1 MHERQG
7 LRPDGVHALHQPV
20 LRLARPLLKRGQAS
34 GAFNPDRPVNW
45 MLTVLLEL
53 THASSR
59 ELATGRLPEDK
70 AEPALIASITSALAP
85 PAEGKGHRE
94 AVIAWLAAI
103 PGFVSPYTGRDL
115 ARTPPRR
122 SASNRSR
129 RCRRR

>member
-1 MHERQG
+1 MVCAHCIS
-7 LRPDGVHALHQPV
+7 PSCALSAPCS
-20 LRLARPLLKRGQAS
+20 KRGQAS
-34 GAFNPDRPVNW
+34 GAFNPDRPVDW

-53 THASSR
+53 IHASSR

-70 AEPALIASITSALAP
+70 AEPALIASITGALAP
-85 PAEGKGHRE
+85 PAEGQGHRE

-103 PGFVSPYTGRDL
+103 PGFVTPYTGRDL

-122 SASNRSR
+122 SGSNTSR